1 MSSQCVFFDVR
12 AELFMLIFFFS
23 VELCLT
29 SNVKG
34 NTVPC
39 YSKHH
44 FKYWYELG
52 HPTVIC
58 VSLLLFNVFFF
69 LNLIRLNSC
78 IVFILHEPSATAELV
93 LARLLFKPSFILI
106 GCSSQRQGLDS
117 RWVELL
123 WEPSRGKKLNRSFQ
137 SSLKSELRGVACTYY
152 FCHV

>member
-12 AELFMLIFFFS
+12 AELFMLIFFSS

-58 VSLLLFNVFFF
+58 VSFHCILLFNVFVF
-69 LNLIRLNSC
+69 L
-78 IVFILHEPSATAELV
+78 T
-93 LARLLFKPSFILI
+93 
-106 GCSSQRQGLDS
+106 
-117 RWVELL
+117 
-123 WEPSRGKKLNRSFQ
+123 
-137 SSLKSELRGVACTYY
+137 SLG
-152 FCHV
+152 